1 MSVGLGNI
9 NSNKTAANLEWSD
22 SMPTVQRLQM
32 KCMIIARNSFMSKLF
47 QHAEISSSCKPSQQV
62 QKTWRNIEEATLL
75 TVVNRL
81 RICLTLVLSFALS
94 CHLFPKWRPQGF
106 CEWLWSALSYNRGHY
121 ITNPPTLKQCT
132 ITRKI
137 TENYRTFALF
147 LHRKRGNLMT
157 PVITLVMLFKQCRLV
172 GLSVYSR
179 VEKQNLCRNMAFVLR
194 LYNNPHL
201 LKAPK
206 QEQCRTSIPTT
217 LLASHWLP
225 PRSSVCII
233 KLQANSMLLTF
244 PSICLTN
251 LTNVAFLENTDYPNK

>member
-1 MSVGLGNI
+1 MQKSAHLVNHHNKFKKHEETLKKQHCLLLWTGCGSAWHSCYLLLCLATSSQNEGL
-9 NSNKTAANLEWSD
+9 KAFANDCEVLWA
-22 SMPTVQRLQM
+22 TTGG
-32 KCMIIARNSFMSKLF
+32 IIL
-47 QHAEISSSCKPSQQV
+47 
-62 QKTWRNIEEATLL
+62 
-75 TVVNRL
+75 
-81 RICLTLVLSFALS
+81 
-94 CHLFPKWRPQGF
+94 
-106 CEWLWSALSYNRGHY
+106 
-121 ITNPPTLKQCT
+121 PTLKQCT

-179 VEKQNLCRNMAFVLR
+179 VEKQNLCRNIAFVLR

-217 LLASHWLP
+217 LLVSHWLP